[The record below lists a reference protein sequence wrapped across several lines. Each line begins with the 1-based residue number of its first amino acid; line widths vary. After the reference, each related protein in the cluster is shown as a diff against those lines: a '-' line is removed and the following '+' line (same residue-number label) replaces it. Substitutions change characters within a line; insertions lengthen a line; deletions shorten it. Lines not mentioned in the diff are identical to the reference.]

1 MKGREIACQR
11 VLNIGKESVPAKL
24 THFASPERSS
34 EECLSRQSR
43 LFQGDPAYD
52 SFGDAVP
59 LICLILN
66 RNREVIYA
74 NRQVLEALSLKDHGE
89 IHGKRPGDLF
99 HCVHAKEGPGG
110 CGTSLY
116 CENCGAVHAILAAQ
130 GGERAVRECRLNTE
144 GSLFYDFRVVAT
156 PIERGGEQFTIFTL
170 EDIQHE
176 KRRQALERTFFHDLL
191 NTAGGLTGLVEILDM
206 VDGDAER
213 EEILDLIRKN
223 SQRLIEEI
231 HSGRALSQA
240 ESGNLVLNLAENN
253 LIGLARELV
262 EFYRNQPQAKGR
274 FLKHENDRESL
285 VLSTD
290 RALFIRIL
298 SNLVKN
304 ALEASEDGGV
314 VTIRLEEGD
323 SEVRVRVHNQTAM
336 PDHVKQQM
344 FERSFSTKGA
354 GRGIGT
360 YSVKLFTEKYLGG
373 RVWFESSEDRGT
385 TFHVSLPRKG

>member
-1 MKGREIACQR
+1 
-11 VLNIGKESVPAKL
+11 VPHEP
-24 THFASPERSS
+24 THFASAERSS
-34 EECLSRQSR
+34 REALARQIR
-43 LFQGDPAYD
+43 LFHDDTAHET
-52 SFGDAVP
+52 FGDAVP

-74 NRQVLEALSLKDHGE
+74 NRKVLEVLELKDFE
-89 IHGKRPGDLF
+89 AIHGKRPGDLF
-99 HCVHAKEGPGG
+99 QCVHALEGPGG

-130 GGERAVRECRLNTE
+130 AGQRAVRECRLNTE
-144 GSLFYDFRVVAT
+144 GSLSHDFRVVAT
-156 PIERGGEQFTIFTL
+156 PVERDGEAFTIFTL

-191 NTAGGLTGLVEILDM
+191 NTAGGLTGLVDILDM

-240 ESGNLVLNLAENN
+240 ESGNLVLDLAEND
-253 LIGLARELV
+253 LV
-262 EFYRNQPQAKGR
+262 ELATEVVNFYRNQPQATR
-274 FLKHENDRESL
+274 RVLKLETDRDWL
-285 VLSTD
+285 VFPTD
-290 RALFIRIL
+290 RALFVRIL
-298 SNLVKN
+298 SNLMKN
-304 ALEASEDGGV
+304 ALEASEDEGV
-314 VTIRLEEGD
+314 VTIGLEEGD
-323 SEVRVRVHNQTAM
+323 GEVRVRVHNQTAM
-336 PDHVKQQM
+336 PSHVKQQM

-373 RVWFESSEDRGT
+373 RVWFESNSGRGT